1 MTTVYVIIISDR
13 HSDIG
18 IEVWS
23 DKDLAIDRARALAKS
38 YNRFIADYC
47 ERDIRGYVFYA
58 CYSGEGDCVFVKEVE
73 ISETLTQ
80 RTS

>member
-13 HSDIG
+13 HSGIG

-23 DKDLAIDRARALAKS
+23 DKDPAIDRARAFAKS
-38 YNRFIADYC
+38 YNRFSDDYC

-58 CYSGEGDCVFVKEVE
+58 SYSGEGDCVFVREVE
-73 ISETLTQ
+73 IS
-80 RTS
+80 